1 MSFWGNLYQSRIIKY
16 LPGYFRKKLK
26 KHFNYYFVDTSLSK
40 LPENNYPFITTLEK
54 QENLMHRFNSENYI
68 PWTTCPYLVQILKTI
83 FHNQSHDFNFLDFGG
98 ENIDY
103 FLYLKKNLKNL
114 NYYYFNQK
122 KNNEVLKVLKKKY
135 SIEDLNIINDLDD
148 IKKNKYQFINL
159 GSVIQ
164 YVENYKSALNMFMDL
179 NPEYIFLTGI
189 HFFKGIYRDKSNQ
202 RENTIVKQL
211 NVFPQINFLY
221 FFEYETFINMFKSKK
236 FELIF
241 KTSNYTDKINYN
253 NLVNKYDKVE
263 YADIMM
269 KNMNN

>member
-1 MSFWGNLYQSRIIKY
+1 MAFSFVYNKYNNLSNGFNVVERDPDALNNLYRES
-16 LPGYFRKKLK
+16 
-26 KHFNYYFVDTSLSK
+26 S
-40 LPENNYPFITTLEK
+40 
-54 QENLMHRFNSENYI
+54 
-68 PWTTCPYLVQILKTI
+68 
-83 FHNQSHDFNFLDFGG
+83 
-98 ENIDY
+98 
-103 FLYLKKNLKNL
+103 
-114 NYYYFNQK
+114 
-122 KNNEVLKVLKKKY
+122 
-135 SIEDLNIINDLDD
+135 
-148 IKKNKYQFINL
+148 NKYRK
-159 GSVIQ
+159 
-164 YVENYKSALNMFMDL
+164 E

-269 KNMNN
+269 KNMKEKCWALKTI